1 MIENGVRDF
10 VGYGRNPPD
19 PQWPGG
25 ARLAVNFVL
34 NHEEGSEPAVPDG
47 DPASTSFLTEIG
59 QSPVPRGDRDL
70 AAESMFEYGSRVGFW
85 RIHRLFAERGLPL
98 TLFGCSQA
106 LERNPESAAAVREA
120 GWDVCCHGRRWAE
133 HYLMDEATA
142 RAEIATAVASITRTV
157 GARPDGWYCRYGPS
171 VNTRRLVVEEGGFV
185 YDSDAYNDELPYC
198 VRVGERPQLV
208 VPYTVA
214 HNDMHFAA
222 GNLAT
227 GDDFFTLCRD
237 AFEMLLA
244 EGATRPKM
252 MSIGLHNRLIG
263 HPARATGLARLLD
276 HVANPSGVWISRRV
290 DIARHWQSVH
300 PATGGA

>member
-133 HYLMDEATA
+133 HYLMDEATE
-142 RAEIATAVASITRTV
+142 RAEIATAVASISTR
-157 GARPDGWYCRYGPS
+157 A
-171 VNTRRLVVEEGGFV
+171 
-185 YDSDAYNDELPYC
+185 
-198 VRVGERPQLV
+198 
-208 VPYTVA
+208 
-214 HNDMHFAA
+214 
-222 GNLAT
+222 
-227 GDDFFTLCRD
+227 
-237 AFEMLLA
+237 
-244 EGATRPKM
+244 
-252 MSIGLHNRLIG
+252 
-263 HPARATGLARLLD
+263 PACCWRG
-276 HVANPSGVWISRRV
+276 
-290 DIARHWQSVH
+290 
-300 PATGGA
+300 